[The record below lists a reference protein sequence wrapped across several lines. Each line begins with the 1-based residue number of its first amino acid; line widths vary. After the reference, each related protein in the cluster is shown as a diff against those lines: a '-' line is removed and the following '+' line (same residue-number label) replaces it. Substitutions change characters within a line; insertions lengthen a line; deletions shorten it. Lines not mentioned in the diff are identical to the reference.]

1 MNKPT
6 VSSMTGNDIE
16 AVAALESLCFDDPW
30 SASLFADELN
40 NEKAHYFVMREE
52 KTVIGYGGFWKI
64 LDEGHIM
71 NIAIHPEVRNRG
83 LGSSLL
89 SQMLSCPEAE
99 DIALWFLEVR
109 VSNKKAIGLY
119 EKFGFS
125 GYHVRKGYY
134 QNNGEDALLMMKTTE
149 RS

>member
-1 MNKPT
+1 MDKPIL
-6 VSSMTGNDIE
+6 SPMTKDDID
-16 AVAALESLCFDDPW
+16 AVASLEQLCFDDPW
-30 SASLFADELN
+30 HTSMFADELH
-40 NEKAHYFVMREE
+40 NEKAFYYVLRSPNAI
-52 KTVIGYGGFWKI
+52 IGYGGFWKI

-71 NIAIHPEVRNRG
+71 NIAIHPDFRGKG
-83 LGSSLL
+83 LGSYLVSH
-89 SQMLSCPEAE
+89 MLSIPEAE

-109 VSNKKAIGLY
+109 VSNKNAIALY

-134 QNNGEDALLMMKTTE
+134 QNNGEDALLMMKNTE

>member
-1 MNKPT
+1 MDKLT
-6 VSSMTGNDIE
+6 ISSMTEKDIE
-16 AVAALESLCFDDPW
+16 AVAALEALCFDDPW
-30 SASLFADELN
+30 SAPLFADELK
-40 NEKAHYFVMREE
+40 NEKAHYFVLRDENA
-52 KTVIGYGGFWKI
+52 VIGYGGFWKI

-71 NIAIHPEVRNRG
+71 NIAIHPEARARG

-89 SQMLSCPEAE
+89 SEMLACPEAE

-109 VSNKKAIGLY
+109 VSNKNAIGLY